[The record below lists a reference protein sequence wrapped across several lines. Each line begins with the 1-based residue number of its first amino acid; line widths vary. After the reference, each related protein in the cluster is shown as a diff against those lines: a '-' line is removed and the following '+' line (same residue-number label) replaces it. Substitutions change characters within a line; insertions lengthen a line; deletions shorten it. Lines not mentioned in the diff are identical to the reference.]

1 MTGVPCPDL
10 DDLQT
15 LEIILTS
22 RCNLCCSYCY
32 QNARTAR
39 SMEWETLRASLD
51 LILRSRR
58 EKVALLFI
66 RGEPLLEFRLL
77 RRAVEYVEDVRRR
90 EMSVH
95 YEIST
100 NGTLLRD
107 EHLDFFAAHEIGVQ
121 LSFDGVPLAQDLRG
135 KGTSA
140 VLDRLLDRLGEK
152 HGGFFRHRL
161 RINLTLLAR
170 TIPWLF
176 ESVAYF
182 LGKGVQTIVISPDI
196 TDQPQWEL
204 NRIDE
209 LDRAFECVYRL
220 CLDHLQRTLR

>member
-1 MTGVPCPDL
+1 MSDL
-10 DDLQT
+10 NDLQT

-22 RCNLCCSYCY
+22 RCNLCCSYCC

-77 RRAVEYVEDVRRR
+77 RRAVEYVEDV
-90 EMSVH
+90 
-95 YEIST
+95 
-100 NGTLLRD
+100 
-107 EHLDFFAAHEIGVQ
+107 
-121 LSFDGVPLAQDLRG
+121 
-135 KGTSA
+135 
-140 VLDRLLDRLGEK
+140 
-152 HGGFFRHRL
+152 
-161 RINLTLLAR
+161 
-170 TIPWLF
+170 
-176 ESVAYF
+176 
-182 LGKGVQTIVISPDI
+182 QTIVISPDI